1 MRGVCTIRADVVEAD
16 LLDKPTMYRRRL
28 NRPPV
33 VMTSDCGT
41 GCCGRRRSPMTR
53 KENSSRGCGHGA
65 GCLGGRHGV
74 ARSVW
79 LVGRLC
85 AAMPVAEPD
94 AEKHPAG
101 FEKTGCIEI
110 QSPCTR
116 HALKQAQA
124 IPSLVDG
131 SGPTAA
137 TPLSRRTSAYKPE
150 PRLSSRPACD
160 KCPQRDE
167 GSRGMALMLNKRFS
181 VPTPAVSAR
190 KRIAWSFRF
199 RANACDERRKSL
211 KSRLFPPAWVV
222 VSAARSIQ

>member
-1 MRGVCTIRADVVEAD
+1 
-16 LLDKPTMYRRRL
+16 MYRRRL

-79 LVGRLC
+79 LVGRPC

-101 FEKTGCIEI
+101 FLKKLMHRNSISLYTTCIETGAGHTI
-110 QSPCTR
+110 AGGR
-116 HALKQAQA
+116 
-124 IPSLVDG
+124 

-167 GSRGMALMLNKRFS
+167 GSSGMALMLNKRFS
-181 VPTPAVSAR
+181 PSLHRPFLPGRGSPG
-190 KRIAWSFRF
+190 RF
-199 RANACDERRKSL
+199 GSGQMLAMNGASH
-211 KSRLFPPAWVV
+211 
-222 VSAARSIQ
+222 